1 MGQLQRNASNKTVN
15 FALKSEF
22 ATNVEVDL
30 KRGRKFVVSIHDV
43 APANREEFAQIM
55 TELRPRV
62 GNAISAA
69 IIPLPFGR
77 SPSADF
83 AALVR
88 SGCREI
94 ALHGYS
100 HSGSCRFH
108 PLTFLSGNSAE
119 FLALSPIELQ
129 GRLRDGQRI
138 VREVF
143 GKISSVFV
151 PPAWCSGALTPAIA
165 KSCGLRVLVTL
176 TSLST
181 STRKF
186 PLAVY
191 SWDCGRFA
199 TLGYAGELF
208 GHIRCFWRAAIPC
221 VVLHPSDVSR
231 NFFSRGLAII
241 DRLLRDGFSPATFAE
256 VSIAMAHPLRKRCP

>member
-1 MGQLQRNASNKTVN
+1 MAKELQ
-15 FALKSEF
+15 
-22 ATNVEVDL
+22 
-30 KRGRKFVVSIHDV
+30 
-43 APANREEFAQIM
+43 
-55 TELRPRV
+55 PRV
-62 GNAISAA
+62 GTAISAA
-69 IIPLPFGR
+69 VIPFAFGQG
-77 SPSADF
+77 SGADV
-83 AALVR
+83 AAFVR
-88 SGCREI
+88 SRCREI

-100 HSGSCRFH
+100 HSGNCRLH

-119 FLALSPIELQ
+119 FPGLSPVELQ
-129 GRLRDGQRI
+129 ARLKGGQRTL
-138 VREVF
+138 REVF
-143 GKISSVFV
+143 GHASSVFV

-165 KSCGLRVLVTL
+165 KSCGLHVLATL

-181 STRKF
+181 PTRKL

-221 VVLHPSDVSR
+221 VVLHPRDVSR

-241 DRLLRDGFSPATFAE
+241 DRFLRDGYSPATFTE
-256 VSIAMAHPLRKRCP
+256 VSSATAYPTETLPLK